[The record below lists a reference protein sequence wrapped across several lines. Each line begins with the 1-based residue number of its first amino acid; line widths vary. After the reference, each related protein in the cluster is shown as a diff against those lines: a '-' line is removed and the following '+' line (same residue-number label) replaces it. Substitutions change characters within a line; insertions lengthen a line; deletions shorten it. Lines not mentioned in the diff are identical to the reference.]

1 MPSNLYAPLL
11 SWATNI
17 PIDDNTALASI
28 QYLSYEL
35 PSSKINSFYYFISA
49 GDFLLN
55 VSS

>member
-49 GDFLLN
+49 GDFI
-55 VSS
+55 S